1 MYLLLCNPT
10 SGGGK
15 GEQLKNL
22 VMEELAS
29 QNVQFLDVSGSSF
42 ESATVNLKNAVGN
55 LNVDGVIAVGGDGI
69 VHLAIQILAKTSIP
83 LLLIPAG
90 TGNDFARVLQLNLK
104 DPLENL
110 RRMKNDPTDIDLG
123 LVDGRYFAE
132 ILSTGFDSIVNE
144 RANRIRFN
152 GRWKYNLAMLLELPI
167 FEPREYIFE
176 IDGHSF
182 KTRAMLIAI
191 ANGCSY
197 GGGMKV
203 CPDARIDDG
212 MFDIMI
218 LRPVSKYEFLK
229 VFPKVYKGTHINH
242 PKIEILQGKKV
253 TITADAISYAD
264 GERIGEL
271 PLNAKIE
278 PRALKVWC

>member
-15 GEQLKNL
+15 GEQLKNV

-29 QNVQFLDVSGSSF
+29 QKVQFLDVSGSSF

-132 ILSTGFDSIVNE
+132 ILSTGFDSMVNE

-167 FEPREYIFE
+167 FEPRDYIFE

>member
-15 GEQLKNL
+15 GGQLKDL
-22 VMEELAS
+22 VIEELDS
-29 QNVQFLDVSGSSF
+29 QNVQYLDVSGSSF

-55 LNVDGVIAVGGDGI
+55 LNVDGVIVVGGDGM
-69 VHLAIQILAKTSIP
+69 VHLSIQILAKTAIP

-104 DPLENL
+104 TPLENL
-110 RRMKNDPTDIDLG
+110 RRMKKDPTDVDLG
-123 LVDGRYFAE
+123 FVDGRFFAE

-176 IDGHSF
+176 IDGHTF

-218 LRPVSKYEFLK
+218 LRPVSKFEFLK
-229 VFPKVYKGTHINH
+229 VFPKVYKGTHISH
-242 PKIEILQGKKV
+242 PKIDILQGKKV
-253 TITADAISYAD
+253 SITADAISYAD
-264 GERIGEL
+264 GERIGKL

>member
-15 GEQLKNL
+15 GEQLKNV

-29 QNVQFLDVSGSSF
+29 QKVQFLDVSGSSF

-132 ILSTGFDSIVNE
+132 ILSTGFDSMVNE

-167 FEPREYIFE
+167 FEPREYIFD

>member
-15 GEQLKNL
+15 GEQLKNV

-132 ILSTGFDSIVNE
+132 ILSTGFDSMVNE

>member
-15 GEQLKNL
+15 GEQLKNV

-110 RRMKNDPTDIDLG
+110 RRMKKDPTDIDLG

-167 FEPREYIFE
+167 FEPREYIFD

>member
-15 GEQLKNL
+15 GEQLKNV

-29 QNVQFLDVSGSSF
+29 QKVQFLDVSGSSF
-42 ESATVNLKNAVGN
+42 ESATVNLKNAVDN
-55 LNVDGVIAVGGDGI
+55 PNVDGVIAVGGDGI

-132 ILSTGFDSIVNE
+132 ILSTGFDSMVNE

-167 FEPREYIFE
+167 FEPREYIFD

-253 TITADAISYAD
+253 TIIADAISYAD

>member
-15 GEQLKNL
+15 GEQLKNV

-29 QNVQFLDVSGSSF
+29 QKVQFLDVSGSSF

-132 ILSTGFDSIVNE
+132 ILSTGFDSMVNE

>member
-15 GEQLKNL
+15 GEQLKNV

-42 ESATVNLKNAVGN
+42 ESATVNLKNAVDN
-55 LNVDGVIAVGGDGI
+55 PNVDGVIAVGGDGI

-132 ILSTGFDSIVNE
+132 ILSTGFDSMVNE

-167 FEPREYIFE
+167 FEPREYIFD

>member
-15 GEQLKNL
+15 GEQLKNV

-132 ILSTGFDSIVNE
+132 ILSTGFDSMVNE

-167 FEPREYIFE
+167 FEPREYIFD

>member
-15 GEQLKNL
+15 GEQLKNV

-42 ESATVNLKNAVGN
+42 ESATVNLKNAVAN

-110 RRMKNDPTDIDLG
+110 RRMKKDPTDIDLG

-132 ILSTGFDSIVNE
+132 ILSTGFDSMVNE

>member
-15 GEQLKNL
+15 GEQLKNV

-29 QNVQFLDVSGSSF
+29 QKVQFLDVSGSSF
-42 ESATVNLKNAVGN
+42 ESATVNLKNAVDN
-55 LNVDGVIAVGGDGI
+55 PNVDGVIAVGGDGI

-132 ILSTGFDSIVNE
+132 ILSTGFDSMVNE

-167 FEPREYIFE
+167 FEPREYIFD